1 MMNDTNKMIHAIIE
15 KFKKIKNVEIIIAIV
30 IVVII
35 ISLSVSTFTK
45 PVEKNSAISLEK
57 NSNEIKNT
65 NDKIEE
71 KLIQILKAI
80 DGAGEVK
87 VMITYESGPE
97 IVPALDTVKSDSAV
111 DENDAGGGTRT
122 TKTSNDNSHPVSIQ
136 QSNGSQAL
144 IIKERNPE
152 VRGVIV
158 IAQGAGNIRV
168 KMDLLKAVET
178 VLKVS
183 PEYIDV
189 FPMKKG
195 K

>member
-45 PVEKNSAISLEK
+45 PVEKKSDISLPK

-71 KLIQILKAI
+71 KLVQILNAI
-80 DGAGEVK
+80 DGAGEVQ
-87 VMITYESGPE
+87 VMVTYESGPE
-97 IVPALDTVKSDSAV
+97 IVPALNTVKSDSTV
-111 DENDAGGGTRT
+111 EENDAGGGTRI
-122 TKTSNDNSHPVSIQ
+122 TKNSNNNSNSVTIQ

>member
-1 MMNDTNKMIHAIIE
+1 MNDTNKMIHAIIE

-45 PVEKNSAISLEK
+45 PVEKKSDISLPK

-71 KLIQILKAI
+71 KLVQILKAI

-97 IVPALDTVKSDSAV
+97 IVPALNTVKSDSTV
-111 DENDAGGGTRT
+111 EENDAGGGTRI
-122 TKTSNDNSHPVSIQ
+122 TKNSNNNSNSVTIQ